1 MRILIWIGL
10 LIPLVAVVSGQSGK
24 GTSAPARSAALPADI
39 NADSLNRL
47 PVVKREQ
54 MDENGKQVYDHVAG
68 GAGKIA
74 SPTGPASIELY
85 SPGAAEPLRRLNEY
99 LRRPGNLLGN
109 GITELA
115 ILVAARE
122 GDSQYV
128 WSAHEPAA
136 LKAGIAQ
143 PAIDVVKYNKDASG
157 VGEKETVVIRLGRQ
171 LLREHKL
178 DSGTFAKAVELF
190 GKQGTVELVTLM
202 GDYTLNGLLLDALDQ
217 HLPADRKPLLPPRQ
231 P

>member
-10 LIPLVAVVSGQSGK
+10 LIAVVATASAQSKTGAP
-24 GTSAPARSAALPADI
+24 APARSATLPADVQP
-39 NADSLNRL
+39 DSLNRL

-54 MDENGKQVYDHVAG
+54 MDEEGKKVYDHVAG
-68 GAGKIA
+68 GTGKIA
-74 SPTGPASIELY
+74 SPTGPASIGLY

-99 LRRPGNLLGN
+99 LRRQGNLLGN
-109 GITELA
+109 PITELA

-143 PAIDVVKYNKDASG
+143 PVIDAVKYNKAVSG
-157 VGEKETVVIRLGRQ
+157 AGEKETVVIRLGRQ

-202 GDYTLNGLLLDALDQ
+202 GDYTLNGLLVNAFDQ
-217 HLPADRKPLLPPRQ
+217 HLPADRKPLLPPR
-231 P
+231 

>member
-1 MRILIWIGL
+1 
-10 LIPLVAVVSGQSGK
+10 
-24 GTSAPARSAALPADI
+24 
-39 NADSLNRL
+39 
-47 PVVKREQ
+47 
-54 MDENGKQVYDHVAG
+54 MDEKGKQVYDHVAG

-85 SPGAAEPLRRLNEY
+85 SPGAAEPLRTLNEY
-99 LRRPGNLLGN
+99 LRRQGNLLGN
-109 GITELA
+109 PITELA

-143 PAIDVVKYNKDASG
+143 PVIDVVTSNRDVAG
-157 VGEKETVVIRLGRQ
+157 AGEKETVVIRMGRQ

-178 DSGTFAKAVELF
+178 DSPTFAKAVKLF
-190 GKQGTVELVTLM
+190 GTQGTVELVTLM

-217 HLPADRKPLLPPRQ
+217 HLPPDRKPLLPSR
-231 P
+231 

>member
-1 MRILIWIGL
+1 MRIPVWIVL
-10 LIPLVAVVSGQSGK
+10 LVAVAGALSGQSEK
-24 GTSAPARSAALPADI
+24 GTSASIRSGALPADI
-39 NADSLNRL
+39 DQNSLNRL

-54 MDENGKQVYDHVAG
+54 MDETGKRVYDHVAG
-68 GAGKIA
+68 GTGKTA

-85 SPGAAEPLRRLNEY
+85 SPGAAEPLRLLNEY
-99 LRRPGNLLGN
+99 LRKPGNLLGN

-122 GDSQYV
+122 GNSQYI
-128 WSAHEPAA
+128 WSAHEPTA

-143 PAIDVVKYNKDASG
+143 PVIDAVKYNKDLSG
-157 VGEKETVVIRLGRQ
+157 AGEKETVVVRMGRQ

-190 GKQGTVELVTLM
+190 GKQGTVEMVILM

-217 HLPADRKPLLPPRQ
+217 HLPADRKPLLPR
-231 P
+231 

>member
-1 MRILIWIGL
+1 MRILIWIAL
-10 LIPLVAVVSGQSGK
+10 LIAVVAAANGQSGK
-24 GTSAPARSAALPADI
+24 ETSAPARSAALPADI
-39 NADSLNRL
+39 HPDSLNRL

-85 SPGAAEPLRRLNEY
+85 SPGAAEPLRTLNEY
-99 LRRPGNLLGN
+99 LRRPGNPLGN
-109 GITELA
+109 SITELA

-122 GDSQYV
+122 GDSQYI

-136 LKAGIAQ
+136 LKAGVAQ
-143 PAIDVVKYNKDASG
+143 PVIDVIKYNKDVSG
-157 VGEKETVVIRLGRQ
+157 VGEKEAVVIRVGRQ
-171 LLREHKL
+171 VLREHKL

-202 GDYTLNGLLLDALDQ
+202 GDYTLNAMLLDALDQ
-217 HLPADRKPLLPPRQ
+217 HLPADRKPLLQPR
-231 P
+231 

>member
-10 LIPLVAVVSGQSGK
+10 LIAVVATLSGQSEK
-24 GTSAPARSAALPADI
+24 GTQAPARSATLPSDVRP
-39 NADSLNRL
+39 DSLNRL

-54 MDENGKQVYDHVAG
+54 MDENGKKAYDLNAG
-68 GAGKIA
+68 GPGKVA
-74 SPTGPASIELY
+74 QPTGPGAISLY
-85 SPGAAEPLRRLNEY
+85 SPGASEPLRKLNNY
-99 LRRPGNLLGN
+99 LRRDGNILGKA
-109 GITELA
+109 ITELA

-122 GDSQYV
+122 ENSQYI

-143 PAIDVVKYNKDASG
+143 PVIDAVKYNKEVSG
-157 VGEKETVVIRLGRQ
+157 AGEKETIVIRLGRQ

-178 DSGTFAKAVELF
+178 NSDTFAKAVELF

-202 GDYTLNGLLLDALDQ
+202 GDYTLNGLLTNAFDQ
-217 HLPADRKPLLPPRQ
+217 HLPPERKPLLPPR
-231 P
+231 

>member
-1 MRILIWIGL
+1 MRIPIWMAL
-10 LIPLVAVVSGQSGK
+10 LIALAAAASGQSGK

-39 NADSLNRL
+39 QPNSLNRL

-54 MDENGKQVYDHVAG
+54 LDENGKQVYDHVAG

-85 SPGAAEPLRRLNEY
+85 SPGAAEPLRTLNEY

-109 GITELA
+109 PITELA

-143 PAIDVVKYNKDASG
+143 PVIDVVKYNKEVAG
-157 VGEKETVVIRLGRQ
+157 VGEKEAAVIRSGRQ

-178 DSGTFAKAVELF
+178 DSGTFAKLVELF
-190 GKQGTVELVTLM
+190 GKQGSVELVVLM
-202 GDYTLNGLLLDALDQ
+202 GDYTLNGMLLDAVNQ
-217 HLPADRKPLLPPRQ
+217 HLPADRKPLLPPR
-231 P
+231 

>member
-1 MRILIWIGL
+1 MICYKRTGGRGMRILIWMAL
-10 LIPLVAVVSGQSGK
+10 LISVVAAASGQAGK
-24 GTSAPARSAALPADI
+24 ETSAPARSAKLPADI
-39 NADSLNRL
+39 NPDSLNRL

-54 MDENGKQVYDHVAG
+54 MDENGKQVYDHIAG
-68 GAGKIA
+68 GAGKTA
-74 SPTGPASIELY
+74 SPTGPASVVLY

-109 GITELA
+109 PITELA
-115 ILVAARE
+115 ILGAARE

-136 LKAGIAQ
+136 LKAGTAQ
-143 PAIDVVKYNKDASG
+143 PVIDVVKYNRDVSG
-157 VGEKETVVIRLGRQ
+157 AGEKETVVIRLGRQ

-178 DSGTFAKAVELF
+178 NSDTFAKAVELF

-202 GDYTLNGLLLDALDQ
+202 GDYTLNGLLTN
-217 HLPADRKPLLPPRQ
+217 
-231 P
+231 

>member
-10 LIPLVAVVSGQSGK
+10 LIAAVAAASGQSGK
-24 GTSAPARSAALPADI
+24 GTSATAGSAALPADVHP
-39 NADSLNRL
+39 DSLNRL

-54 MDENGKQVYDHVAG
+54 MDEDGKKVYDHVAG
-68 GAGKIA
+68 GTDKTA
-74 SPTGPASIELY
+74 SPTGPASVGLY
-85 SPGAAEPLRRLNEY
+85 SPGAAEPLRTLNEY
-99 LRRPGNLLGN
+99 LRRKGNLLGN
-109 GITELA
+109 PITELA

-136 LKAGIAQ
+136 LKAGIPQ
-143 PAIDVVKYNKDASG
+143 PVIDVVKYNKAILG
-157 VGEKETVVIRLGRQ
+157 AGEKETVVIRVGRQ

-178 DSGTFAKAVELF
+178 DSATFAKAVELF

-202 GDYTLNGLLLDALDQ
+202 GDYMLNSLVTNAFDQ
-217 HLPADRKPLLPPRQ
+217 HLPADRKPLLPPR
-231 P
+231 

>member
-1 MRILIWIGL
+1 MRILIWIAL
-10 LIPLVAVVSGQSGK
+10 LIAVVAATSGQSGK
-24 GTSAPARSAALPADI
+24 GTSAPARSATLPADVYP
-39 NADSLNRL
+39 DSLNRL

-99 LRRPGNLLGN
+99 LRRQGNLLGN
-109 GITELA
+109 PLTELA

-136 LKAGIAQ
+136 LKAGIGQ
-143 PAIDVVKYNKDASG
+143 PVIDVVKYNKDVSG

-202 GDYTLNGLLLDALDQ
+202 GDYTLNGMLLDALDQ
-217 HLPADRKPLLPPRQ
+217 HLPADRKPLLPPR
-231 P
+231 

>member
-1 MRILIWIGL
+1 MRIQIWISI
-10 LIPLVAVVSGQSGK
+10 LIGAVAASNGQS
-24 GTSAPARSAALPADI
+24 LPADI
-39 NADSLNRL
+39 NKDSLNRL
-47 PVVKREQ
+47 PVVKRDQ
-54 MDENGKQVYDHVAG
+54 MDDKGKQVYDHVAG

-85 SPGAAEPLRRLNEY
+85 SPGAAEPLRMLNDY
-99 LRRPGNLLGN
+99 LRRQGNLLGN
-109 GITELA
+109 PLTELA

-122 GDSQYV
+122 VDSQYV

-143 PAIDVVKYNKDASG
+143 PVIDVVKYRKDVSG
-157 VGEKETVVIRLGRQ
+157 LGEKETVIIRAGRQ

-190 GKQGTVELVTLM
+190 GKQGTVEMVTLM
-202 GDYTLNGLLLDALDQ
+202 GDYVLNGMLLDTVDQ
-217 HLPADRKPLLPPRQ
+217 HLPPERKPLLPAR
-231 P
+231 

>member
-10 LIPLVAVVSGQSGK
+10 LIAVVATLSGQSEK
-24 GTSAPARSAALPADI
+24 GTQAPARSATLPSDVRP
-39 NADSLNRL
+39 DSLNRL

-54 MDENGKQVYDHVAG
+54 MDENGKKAYDLNAG
-68 GAGKIA
+68 GTGKIA
-74 SPTGPASIELY
+74 QPTGPGAISLY
-85 SPGAAEPLRRLNEY
+85 SPGASEPLRKLNNY
-99 LRRPGNLLGN
+99 LRRDGNILGKA
-109 GITELA
+109 ITELA

-122 GDSQYV
+122 QDSQYI

-143 PAIDVVKYNKDASG
+143 PVIDVVKYNKEVSG
-157 VGEKETVVIRLGRQ
+157 AGEKETIVIRLGRQ

-178 DSGTFAKAVELF
+178 NSDTFAKAVELF

-202 GDYTLNGLLLDALDQ
+202 GDYTLNGLLTNAFDQ
-217 HLPADRKPLLPPRQ
+217 HLPPERKPLLPPR
-231 P
+231 

>member
-1 MRILIWIGL
+1 MRIPTWITL
-10 LIPLVAVVSGQSGK
+10 LIALAGAASGQSGK
-24 GTSAPARSAALPADI
+24 GTSAPVRSAALPADL
-39 NADSLNRL
+39 NPDSLNRF

-54 MDENGKQVYDHVAG
+54 MDESGKQVYDHVAG

-74 SPTGPASIELY
+74 SPTGPAAIELY
-85 SPGAAEPLRRLNEY
+85 SPGAAEPLRTLNEY
-99 LRRPGNLLGN
+99 LRRPGNLPGN
-109 GITELA
+109 SITELA

-122 GDSQYV
+122 GNSQYI

-136 LKAGIAQ
+136 LKAGLAQ
-143 PAIDVVKYNKDASG
+143 PVIDAVKYNKDASG
-157 VGEKETVVIRLGRQ
+157 AGEKETTVIRLGRQ

-217 HLPADRKPLLPPRQ
+217 HLPADRKPLLPSR
-231 P
+231 

>member
-1 MRILIWIGL
+1 MRILMWIAL
-10 LIPLVAVVSGQSGK
+10 LIAAVAAASGQSGK

-39 NADSLNRL
+39 NPDSLNRL

-54 MDENGKQVYDHVAG
+54 MDAEGKKVYDHIAG
-68 GAGKIA
+68 GAGKVA
-74 SPTGPASIELY
+74 SPTGPASVGLY
-85 SPGAAEPLRRLNEY
+85 SPGAAEPLRSLNEY
-99 LRRPGNLLGN
+99 LRRKGNLLGN
-109 GITELA
+109 PITELA

-136 LKAGIAQ
+136 LKAGITQ
-143 PAIDVVKYNKDASG
+143 PVIDVVKYNKEVSG
-157 VGEKETVVIRLGRQ
+157 AGEKETVVIRLGRQ

-178 DSGTFAKAVELF
+178 DSPTFAKAVELF

-202 GDYTLNGLLLDALDQ
+202 GDYVLNSLLTDAFDQ
-217 HLPADRKPLLPPRQ
+217 HLPPERKPLLPPR
-231 P
+231 

>member
-1 MRILIWIGL
+1 MRILIWIAL
-10 LIPLVAVVSGQSGK
+10 SIAVAVAASGQSGK
-24 GTSAPARSAALPADI
+24 ETAAPGASATLPADI
-39 NADSLNRL
+39 HPDSLNRL

-54 MDENGKQVYDHVAG
+54 LDENGKQVYDHVAG

-85 SPGAAEPLRRLNEY
+85 SSGAADPLRRLNDY

-109 GITELA
+109 PLTELA

-122 GDSQYV
+122 GDSQYI

-143 PAIDVVKYNKDASG
+143 PVIDVVKYNKEVSG
-157 VGEKETVVIRLGRQ
+157 VGDKETVVIRAGRQ

-190 GKQGTVELVTLM
+190 GQQGTVELVTLM
-202 GDYTLNGLLLDALDQ
+202 GDYTLNSLLLDAFDQ
-217 HLPADRKPLLPPRQ
+217 HLPADRKPLLPSR
-231 P
+231 